1 METNKVYLPLCL
13 RRVQGSDLE
22 ILYEIQIDPLA
33 NAMAVANPRTRDEFF
48 EHWRRVLADPA
59 VVPRTIVMGSRVSGS
74 ISCFEL
80 DERTYVGYWIA
91 RESWGRGIA
100 TRALQ
105 LFLDEVATRPLWAR
119 VAISNAASA
128 RVLEKCGFVEHA
140 RMMSEET
147 PRFPACE
154 EALMRLDA

>member
-1 METNKVYLPLCL
+1 MSH
-13 RRVQGSDLE
+13 VQLHPVQVRDLE
-22 ILYEIQIDPLA
+22 LLFEIQNDAQA
-33 NAMAVANPRTRDEFF
+33 NAMAVANPRTREEFF

-59 VVPRTIVMGSRVSGS
+59 VVARTIVMGGRVSGS

-100 TRALQ
+100 TSALQ
-105 LFLDEVATRPLWAR
+105 LFLDEVEKRPLWAR
-119 VAISNAASA
+119 VAISNVAST

-140 RMMSEET
+140 RMMSEVT

-154 EALMRLDA
+154 ESLMRLDA